1 MDFHN
6 DSISRALVKCES
18 QINLHGCHDVHDVH
32 SLMPMTG
39 KAIQSARV
47 PNSTYRPEIDGLRA
61 IAVLAVVL
69 FHAFPSI
76 LKGGFIGVDIF
87 FVISGYLISKNITA
101 ELASNSFS
109 LSDFYRRRI
118 KRIFPAL
125 ALVLSTCLAFGWFA
139 LLASEYKQLGSHT
152 AAGAG
157 FVSNIVLWRESGYFD
172 NASETKPL
180 LHLWSLGI
188 EEQFYI
194 FWPLLLLI
202 IWKLRFNTTF
212 FISTFILL
220 SFSTNIFF
228 IQNDSVAAFYSPFA
242 RAWELLCGALIA
254 QVEAQL
260 TNKLSVSQSLERS
273 LKNLLAALGSILLAI
288 GFLTI
293 SKHQPFP
300 NWIALLP
307 TLGTCFVILAG
318 TTSWLSQKILKR
330 SVLVWLGLISYPLYL
345 WHWPLLSF
353 ARIIEGETP
362 ILSVRLIL
370 VVLSLILAW
379 LTYRFI
385 ERPIRENQQ
394 FSWNKTFALCG
405 IMLAV
410 GISGLMV
417 FKAHGVE
424 SRNSAVLNQHE
435 GDLGHTAFHAHV
447 HKNYFLCDEKKIADG
462 SLRWE
467 GMIQCGQSKQGPK
480 VDIAIVGDS
489 HAEHLFVGLAD
500 SLPEKNIAFYI
511 RNSPP
516 YLSNP
521 EYSSI
526 YEHLASDQNI
536 KTVILTMW
544 WIGRTT
550 KSTEAEVLAAARLL
564 LSSGKRVFLTDDV
577 PNFPF
582 DPTKCKGK
590 RWLAT
595 GDLTCAMNQSAAL
608 DQPYM
613 RMLDNVIRIDPRIK
627 LISTQTPFCNGKV
640 CNMTSDGKLLYRDFN
655 HLNINGSRFIGSKIA
670 RELLQ

>member
-1 MDFHN
+1 
-6 DSISRALVKCES
+6 
-18 QINLHGCHDVHDVH
+18 
-32 SLMPMTG
+32 MTG
-39 KAIQSARV
+39 EPVQSAHL

-61 IAVLAVVL
+61 IAVLAVVM

-76 LKGGFIGVDIF
+76 LKGGFIGVDVF

-101 ELASNSFS
+101 ELAFNTFS
-109 LSDFYRRRI
+109 LSDFYHRRV

-125 ALVLSTCLAFGWFA
+125 ALVLGTSLAFGWFA
-139 LLASEYKQLGSHT
+139 LLASEYKQLGAHT

-157 FVSNIVLWRESGYFD
+157 FVSNLVLWRESGYFD

-202 IWKLRFNTTF
+202 IWKLRFSNTF
-212 FISTFILL
+212 FIVVFIVL

-228 IQNDSVAAFYSPFA
+228 TQSDSVAAFYSPFT
-242 RAWELLCGALIA
+242 RAWQLLCGAMIA
-254 QVEAQL
+254 QLELQSINRSS
-260 TNKLSVSQSLERS
+260 TSQSLERS
-273 LKNLLAALGSILLAI
+273 FRNLMAALGAVLLTV
-288 GFLTI
+288 GFLITN
-293 SKHQPFP
+293 KTQPFP
-300 NWIALLP
+300 GWIALLP
-307 TLGTCFVILAG
+307 TLGTSFVILAG
-318 TTSWLSQKILKR
+318 SKSWLSQTILKLP
-330 SVLVWLGLISYPLYL
+330 VLVWFGLISYPLYL

-353 ARIIEGETP
+353 ARVIEGETATLN
-362 ILSVRLIL
+362 IRLVL
-370 VVLSLILAW
+370 VALAIILAW

-385 ERPIRENQQ
+385 ERPIREDQQ
-394 FSWNKTFALCG
+394 FGWRKTFVLCG

-410 GISGLMV
+410 GISGFIV
-417 FKAHGVE
+417 FNAQGFE
-424 SRNSAVLNQHE
+424 GRSNAMLIQHE
-435 GDLGHTAFHAHV
+435 GDIEHTAFHKHI
-447 HKNYFLCDEKKIADG
+447 HKNYFLCNEKKIADG

-467 GMIQCGQSKQGPK
+467 GMIQCGQSKQGSNI
-480 VDIAIVGDS
+480 DIAIVGDS

-500 SLPEKNIAFYI
+500 SMPEKNVAFYI

-521 EYSSI
+521 EYASI
-526 YEHLASDQNI
+526 YEHLTSDANI
-536 KTVILTMW
+536 KIVILTMW

-550 KSTEAEVLAAARLL
+550 KSTEAEILAAARLL
-564 LSSGKRVFLTDDV
+564 LNSGKRVFLTDDV

-590 RWLAT
+590 RWLAS
-595 GDLTCAMNQSAAL
+595 GDLTCAMSEAAAL

-613 RMLDNVIRIDPRIK
+613 KMLENIIRIEPRIK

-655 HLNINGSRFIGSKIA
+655 HLNVNGSRFIGTKIA
-670 RELLQ
+670 KELLQ

>member
-1 MDFHN
+1 
-6 DSISRALVKCES
+6 
-18 QINLHGCHDVHDVH
+18 
-32 SLMPMTG
+32 MTG
-39 KAIQSARV
+39 EPVQSAH
-47 PNSTYRPEIDGLRA
+47 PPKSTYRPEIDGLRA
-61 IAVLAVVL
+61 IAVLAVVM

-76 LKGGFIGVDIF
+76 LKGGFIGVDVF

-101 ELASNSFS
+101 ELASNTFS
-109 LSDFYRRRI
+109 LSDFYHRRV

-125 ALVLSTCLAFGWFA
+125 ALVLGTSLAFGWFA

-157 FVSNIVLWRESGYFD
+157 FVSNLVLWRESGYFD

-202 IWKLRFNTTF
+202 IWKLRFNNTF
-212 FISTFILL
+212 FIGVFIIL

-228 IQNDSVAAFYSPFA
+228 TQSDGVAAFYSPFT
-242 RAWELLCGALIA
+242 RAWQLLCGAMIA
-254 QVEAQL
+254 QLDLQSINRSN
-260 TNKLSVSQSLERS
+260 TSQSLERS
-273 LKNLLAALGSILLAI
+273 FRSLMAALGAVLLTV
-288 GFLTI
+288 GFLITN
-293 SKHQPFP
+293 KTQPFP
-300 NWIALLP
+300 GWIALLP
-307 TLGTCFVILAG
+307 TLGTSFIILAG
-318 TTSWLSQKILKR
+318 SKSWLSQTILKR
-330 SVLVWLGLISYPLYL
+330 PALVWFGLISYPLYL

-362 ILSVRLIL
+362 TLNTRLVL
-370 VVLSLILAW
+370 VALAIILAW

-385 ERPIRENQQ
+385 ERPIREDRQ
-394 FSWNKTFALCG
+394 FGWRKTFVLCG

-410 GISGLMV
+410 GISGLIV
-417 FKAHGVE
+417 FKAQGFE
-424 SRNSAVLNQHE
+424 GRSNAMLIQHE
-435 GDLGHTAFHAHV
+435 GDIEHTAFHKHI
-447 HKNYFLCDEKKIADG
+447 HKNYFLCNEKKIADG

-467 GMIQCGQSKQGPK
+467 GMIQCGQSKLGSNI
-480 VDIAIVGDS
+480 DIAIVGDS

-500 SLPEKNIAFYI
+500 SLPEKNVAFYI

-521 EYSSI
+521 EYASI
-526 YEHLASDQNI
+526 YEHLTSDTNI
-536 KTVILTMW
+536 KIVILTMW

-550 KSTEAEVLAAARLL
+550 KSTEAEILAAARLL
-564 LSSGKRVFLTDDV
+564 LNSGKRVFLTDDV

-590 RWLAT
+590 RWLAS
-595 GDLTCAMNQSAAL
+595 GDLTCAMSEAAAL

-613 RMLDNVIRIDPRIK
+613 KMLDNIIRIEPRIK

-655 HLNINGSRFIGSKIA
+655 HLNVNGSRFIGTKIA
-670 RELLQ
+670 KELLQ